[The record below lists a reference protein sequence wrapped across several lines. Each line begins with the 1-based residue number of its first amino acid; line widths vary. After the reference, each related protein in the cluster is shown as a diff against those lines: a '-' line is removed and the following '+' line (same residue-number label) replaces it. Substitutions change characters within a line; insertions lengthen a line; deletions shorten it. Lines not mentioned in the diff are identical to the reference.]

1 MKNIVI
7 FAADGAMSSQI
18 TGIIDFFMV
27 CNRYWQVTNNQESG
41 LFTVNV
47 VSPNGKNVTCDG
59 GILINATT
67 LNNIE
72 IPSAAII
79 VGGVSYDSKTLNNY
93 LVKISPLKS
102 DILKCKKN
110 SIPIATFCSS
120 TFIAAEFGLL
130 DGKNATTVW
139 WLAKIFGLKYPQ
151 VNLRLDELVVKD
163 EAIFTAGATTSYL
176 SLCLKLVEVL
186 FDGQLADQIS
196 RLMLIDPNRCSQRP
210 FMLLDLPGHHHDDLI
225 KKIQQ
230 WMIQNLSQPISL
242 DLLADKF
249 STTKR
254 TLIRRFKKVVD
265 DTPMNYLQK
274 IRVESAKRLLECS
287 GLSLEQIVLKVGYED
302 VSTFRRLFVEL
313 VELTPREY
321 RERFQQSITLKST
334 EQK

>member
-1 MKNIVI
+1 MKNIVL
-7 FAADGAMSSQI
+7 FAADGAMASQL
-18 TGIIDFFMV
+18 TGIIDFFMI
-27 CNRYWQVTNNQESG
+27 CNRFWQVTNNQDTD

-47 VSPNGKNVTCDG
+47 ISPNGNNITCDG
-59 GILINATT
+59 GIVINATS
-67 LNNIE
+67 LKNVAL
-72 IPSAAII
+72 PSAAVI
-79 VGGVSYDSKTLNNY
+79 VGGVSYDDKTLTKY
-93 LVKISPLKS
+93 LTKISPLKQ
-102 DILKCKKN
+102 DILKCEKN
-110 SIPIATFCSS
+110 AVPIATFCSS

-130 DGKNATTVW
+130 NGKKATTVW
-139 WLAKIFGLKYPQ
+139 WLVKIFTQKYPQ
-151 VNLRLDELVVKD
+151 VTLQLDELVVRDK
-163 EAIFTAGATTSYL
+163 AIFTAGATTSYL
-176 SLCLKLVEVL
+176 SLCLKLVEEL

-210 FMLLDLPGHHHDDLI
+210 FMLLDLPERHHDDLI

-249 STTKR
+249 ATTKR
-254 TLIRRFKKVVD
+254 TLIRRFKKVLN

-302 VSTFRRLFVEL
+302 VSSFRKLFVEL

-321 RERFQQSITLKST
+321 RERFQQSINANII
-334 EQK
+334 EG